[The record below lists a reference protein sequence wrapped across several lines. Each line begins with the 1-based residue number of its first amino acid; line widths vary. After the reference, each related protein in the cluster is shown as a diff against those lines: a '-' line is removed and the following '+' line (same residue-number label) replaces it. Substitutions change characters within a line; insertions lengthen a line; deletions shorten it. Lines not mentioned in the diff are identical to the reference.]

1 VSRCVSYDRDTL
13 VRALRE
19 VGLRAGDTVFSH
31 VGVGMLGYPREGRSE
46 ETAWRVMV
54 DAFLMA
60 LGESGT
66 WLLPTYSYTYTKPG
80 EVYDPE
86 HTPSDVG
93 AFTEHFRGLCGVR
106 RSRDPI
112 FSVAAL
118 GPRSEELIDD
128 LPHDCFGGDCVYARL
143 TRVGA
148 KLCNVGV
155 GFRYA
160 TYIHHAEQMLGVPY
174 RFPKYF
180 TGVTRADGHDR
191 EETWL
196 YNVRALEDEAGLPDL
211 RRLEAET
218 RSRGLLRVAGVGIG
232 QMTCIALPDLY
243 ALCSECVRQD
253 PWFMARGG
261 AADYDGDR
269 IDQAGRVE
277 FSPARSPS
285 RSGR

>member
-1 VSRCVSYDRDTL
+1 VSRRLGYDRETL
-13 VRALRE
+13 VCALRE

-31 VGVGMLGYPREGRSE
+31 VSVGMLGYPREGRSE
-46 ETAWRVMV
+46 ETAWRAIL
-54 DAFLMA
+54 DAFLMV

-86 HTPSDVG
+86 RTPSDVG
-93 AFTEHFRGLCGVR
+93 AFTEHFRGLRGVR
-106 RSRDPI
+106 RSLDPI

-118 GPRSEELIDD
+118 GPRAHELIDD
-128 LPHDCFGGDCVYARL
+128 LPPDCFGKDCVYARL
-143 TRVGA
+143 TGTGA
-148 KLCNVGV
+148 KLCNLGV

-180 TGVTRADGHDR
+180 TGLTRAGGRER

-211 RRLEAET
+211 RRLEAEAK
-218 RSRGLLRVAGVGIG
+218 SKGLLGAAGVGIG
-232 QMTCIALPDLY
+232 QVTCIGLSDLY
-243 ALCSECVRQD
+243 ALCSEWVSRD

-261 AADYDGDR
+261 AADYSGDR
-269 IDQAGRVE
+269 IDQTGRLE
-277 FSPARSPS
+277 FSPARAPS

>member
-1 VSRCVSYDRDTL
+1 
-13 VRALRE
+13 
-19 VGLRAGDTVFSH
+19 
-31 VGVGMLGYPREGRSE
+31 MLGYPREGRAE
-46 ETAWRVMV
+46 ETAWRVIV
-54 DAFLMA
+54 EAFLTV

-80 EVYDPE
+80 EVYEPAY
-86 HTPSDVG
+86 TPSEVG
-93 AFTEHFRGLCGVR
+93 AFTEYFRTLRRAR
-106 RSRDPI
+106 RSLDPI

-118 GPRSEELIDD
+118 GPRCKELIGD

-148 KLCNVGV
+148 KLCNLGV

-180 TGVTRADGHDR
+180 TGVSRADGQER
-191 EETWL
+191 KETWL

-211 RRLEAET
+211 RRLETEV
-218 RSRGLLRVAGVGIG
+218 RSRGLLSVARVGIG
-232 QMTCIALPDLY
+232 QVTCIDLPDLY
-243 ALCSECVRQD
+243 ALCSECVRRD

-261 AADYDGDR
+261 ATDYSGDR
-269 IDQAGRVE
+269 IDQSGRVE
-277 FSPARSPS
+277 FSPALGPS
-285 RSGR
+285 SGR